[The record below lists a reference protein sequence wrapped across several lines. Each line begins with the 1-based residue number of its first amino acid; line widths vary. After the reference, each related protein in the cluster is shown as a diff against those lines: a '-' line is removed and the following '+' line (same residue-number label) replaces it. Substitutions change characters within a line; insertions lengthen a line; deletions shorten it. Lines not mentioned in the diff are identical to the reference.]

1 VLFFTDP
8 PGDDHGL
15 AYQYPMAALFQEAGR
30 GYADL
35 LGFGAEA
42 SSGELVL
49 KVRLAR
55 YPNPLGAP
63 LGFSL
68 ATVAVYLDTASGGE
82 EDLPGAGFKT
92 PAGEGWEVAFLLT
105 GFGAEKRTPR
115 GESTPVKA
123 EKVGEELLLHTGLA
137 PGAYGFYVA
146 VGLYDPFAPWFF
158 RPTALEP
165 GPWTLAAPPGMPN
178 AVDVL
183 AQNQAEAYRT
193 RVLPPARQ
201 TPPPYPSLLAF
212 GLGLVSFL
220 LAFLLRKSP

>member
-1 VLFFTDP
+1 MLFFPDP

-15 AYQYPMAALFQEAGR
+15 AYQYPKAALFQEAGR

-35 LGFGAEA
+35 LGFGVEA

-68 ATVAVYLDTASGGE
+68 ATVGVYVDTAPGGE
-82 EDLPGAGFKT
+82 ETLWGAGFKT
-92 PAGEGWEVAFLLT
+92 PTGEGWEVAFLLT
-105 GFGAEKRTPR
+105 GFGAERRTPQ
-115 GESTPVKA
+115 GEVTPIRA
-123 EKVGEELLLHTGLA
+123 EKVGEELLLHTSLA

-158 RPTALEP
+158 RPVALEP

-193 RVLPPARQ
+193 GVLPPVRQ
-201 TPPPYPSLLAF
+201 TPPPYPALLAF

-220 LAFLLRKSP
+220 LAFLLRKGP